1 MFGAIFVA
9 FVALALAGA
18 GLALLVW
25 LLWWL
30 WKQREEEEAV
40 PAIEIAA
47 EPPAAEVEEPAIEA
61 EQPDVEVEVE
71 EPDVEAELPAV
82 EVEEKAPVGEELP
95 APPKPDN
102 LKRIEGIGPKI
113 SSVLQA
119 AGIWTFAQLADTS
132 VEELSQILKDE
143 SPRLLAIADPGTW
156 PEQASLAAAGEWD
169 ALAALQDQTKAG
181 RRVQ

>member
-9 FVALALAGA
+9 FVALALAGV

-30 WKQREEEEAV
+30 WKQREEEKAV
-40 PAIEIAA
+40 PAIEIVA
-47 EPPAAEVEEPAIEA
+47 EPPAA
-61 EQPDVEVEVE
+61 EVE

-82 EVEEKAPVGEELP
+82 EVEETAPVDEELP
-95 APPKPDN
+95 APPEPDN